1 VGRKVH
7 PIGFR
12 LGINRT
18 WESKWFAE
26 RGYTDQLHEDL
37 VIRRAVTL
45 ALSSDG
51 NQGGRRRDASP
62 REPEEVILRRT
73 VGKARRAY
81 KDHGDTRDSSNAG
94 VAAIEVE
101 RAANKI
107 DVSIYT
113 AKPGIVI
120 GKGGQNVE
128 RLKKV
133 IERVVGSDKNKKVHL
148 RIEEIKQPELN
159 ARLVAESIAEQIGRR
174 VAYRR
179 AAKQAVLRAMRMGA
193 KGIRIRLGGRLGG
206 AEMSRVFTEMEGR
219 VPLHTIRANIDY
231 GVVHAYTTYGR
242 IGVKVWIYKGDVLPE
257 RTVRQR
263 PAETPAVAD

>member
-1 VGRKVH
+1 MGRKVN
-7 PIGFR
+7 PISFR

-18 WESKWFAE
+18 WDSKWFAE

-37 VIRRAVTL
+37 
-45 ALSSDG
+45 
-51 NQGGRRRDASP
+51 
-62 REPEEVILRRT
+62 ELRR
-73 VGKARRAY
+73 VVAREL
-81 KDHGDTRDSSNAG
+81 SNAS
-94 VAAIEVE
+94 VAQIDIE

-107 DVSIYT
+107 DVTIHT

-120 GKGGQNVE
+120 GKGGSNVD
-128 RLKKV
+128 RLKGV
-133 IERVVGSDKNKKVHL
+133 IERVLGNDKNKRVHL

-179 AAKQAVLRAMRMGA
+179 AAKQAVQRAMRMGA
-193 KGIRIRLGGRLGG
+193 KGIRVRLGGRLGG

-219 VPLHTIRANIDY
+219 VPLHTLRANIDF
-231 GVVHAYTTYGR
+231 GLVHAHTTYGR

-257 RTVRQR
+257 RA
-263 PAETPAVAD
+263 AEPTPRRARAEAAEVAD